1 MHKSLVVLGA
11 VAGMLA
17 VGISAAAQPSA
28 ARRPNVL
35 LIMSDDLNNDL
46 GNLRSSDREDAE
58 HRSAGA
64 ARSPLRPC
72 LHPVPAL
79 QPKPG
84 VAADR
89 TPSRHDWHLRARH
102 RVPQNKPDVVTLPQM
117 FRNNGYI
124 AARVAKIYHYGVPG
138 QIGTPGLDDAPSW
151 DVTVN
156 PRGVDKDEEP
166 LLTNY
171 TPGRGLGSALAF
183 HASTARDEEHTD
195 GKVATETI
203 ALLEANRDRPFFV
216 AAGFYRP
223 HCPFIAP
230 QKYFDMYPLAKMRV
244 PQVSP
249 ATLAQ
254 HPDAAFFTRPPN
266 WGLTEQQEREV
277 IRAYYASISFMD
289 ANVGRLLDALDRLK
303 LTDNT
308 IVVFMSDHGYSLGE
322 RGQWMKQMLF
332 ERSAR
337 SPLILAG
344 PGVRA
349 KGKGSSRIVEY
360 LDLYPTV
367 LRDGRSGHKSSDH
380 HPTATV
386 SRTPAGP
393 IVPSRRRSSRPTRCS
408 SNSPRSSSSGRS
420 SGRRRRALRTPR
432 SKSRSFGCTTR
443 LARSEPL
450 HAGMRKRSS
459 VSSRHIDIA
468 AGGFV
473 ADGRIARQGVQVDDP
488 SRGGRHQVQ
497 QSREAANVANQRFG
511 LHLFA

>member
-1 MHKSLVVLGA
+1 MHKSLVVLVA

-35 LIMSDDLNNDL
+35 LIMADDLNNDL
-46 GNLRSSDREDAE
+46 GTYGHPIVKTPNIDRLAQRGVRFDRAYTQFPLCNPS
-58 HRSAGA
+58 RASLLTG
-64 ARSPLRPC
+64 LRPDTIGIYE
-72 LHPVPAL
+72 LVTEFR
-79 QPKPG
+79 K
-84 VAADR
+84 
-89 TPSRHDWHLRARH
+89 
-102 RVPQNKPDVVTLPQM
+102 NKPDVVTLPQM

-230 QKYFDMYPLAKMRV
+230 QKYFDMYPLAKIRV

-249 ATLAQ
+249 ETLAQ

-277 IRAYYASISFMD
+277 IRAYYASTSFMD
-289 ANVGRLLDALDRLK
+289 ANVGRLLDALDRLQ

-367 LRDGRSGHKSSDH
+367 AGLAGLTPPRDLEGRSLAPLLRDPKAPWSRPALTQVRRGNQADGFFMGYSIRTDRWRYSEWDDGKQGQELYDEVADPQEMRNLATDSKYAKTVQEMRTLLRSTRGVRSPQTSSD
-380 HPTATV
+380 
-386 SRTPAGP
+386 SR
-393 IVPSRRRSSRPTRCS
+393 
-408 SNSPRSSSSGRS
+408 
-420 SGRRRRALRTPR
+420 
-432 SKSRSFGCTTR
+432 F
-443 LARSEPL
+443 
-450 HAGMRKRSS
+450 
-459 VSSRHIDIA
+459 
-468 AGGFV
+468 
-473 ADGRIARQGVQVDDP
+473 
-488 SRGGRHQVQ
+488 
-497 QSREAANVANQRFG
+497 
-511 LHLFA
+511 

>member
-11 VAGMLA
+11 MAGMLA

-46 GNLRSSDREDAE
+46 GTYGHPIVKTPNIDRL
-58 HRSAGA
+58 
-64 ARSPLRPC
+64 ARRGVRFDRAYTQFPLCNPSRASLLTGLRPDTI
-72 LHPVPAL
+72 
-79 QPKPG
+79 G
-84 VAADR
+84 VYELVTEFR
-89 TPSRHDWHLRARH
+89 K
-102 RVPQNKPDVVTLPQM
+102 NKPDVVTLPQV

-230 QKYFDMYPLAKMRV
+230 QKYFDMYPLPKIRV

-249 ATLAQ
+249 EALAQ
-254 HPDAAFFTRPPN
+254 HPAAALFTRPPN

-322 RGQWMKQMLF
+322 GGQWMKQTLF

-349 KGKGSSRIVEY
+349 KGKGSPRIVEY

-367 LRDGRSGHKSSDH
+367 AGLAGLTSPRDLEGRSLAPLLRDPKAPWSRPALTQVRRGTQADGFFMGYSIRTDRWRYSEWDDGKQGQELYDEVADPQEMRNLASDSKYSKTVQEMRTLLRAARGVSSPQTSSD
-380 HPTATV
+380 
-386 SRTPAGP
+386 SR
-393 IVPSRRRSSRPTRCS
+393 
-408 SNSPRSSSSGRS
+408 
-420 SGRRRRALRTPR
+420 
-432 SKSRSFGCTTR
+432 F
-443 LARSEPL
+443 
-450 HAGMRKRSS
+450 
-459 VSSRHIDIA
+459 
-468 AGGFV
+468 
-473 ADGRIARQGVQVDDP
+473 
-488 SRGGRHQVQ
+488 
-497 QSREAANVANQRFG
+497 
-511 LHLFA
+511 